1 MTSPNGADLAA
12 PTAEKD
18 VLRKLKP
25 GPGLSREAVA
35 TDQTLRLRLALC
47 SLAAESGYDAVTV
60 RSLIRR
66 AGISTSTF
74 YNHYASVEHCFVG
87 IVGTT
92 IRSVVVDIEHRR
104 ELGIDP
110 LSALRT
116 AVRFW
121 MDRLRQEPQV
131 TRAVFVESFAAGP
144 QVLDEMGAALRDFES
159 ALALTF
165 DLAPRPAAGT
175 THLAVGLVAGVVGTI
190 RKTTLAGRVEELP
203 DLSDELTDWML
214 SVANEEVVAFCVPR
228 SRPADG
234 TVGGR
239 LPSIDA
245 EHASREL
252 VADAGRR
259 ALMTTARL
267 AASTG
272 VAGLTSAKIR
282 KDAGLS
288 RREFEQHFTGV
299 EQCFLDAIESVATTA
314 SEVAERS
321 AADAETWGRWLY
333 RSMTALCGLAAGD
346 RGLARLVLLDINAAG
361 RPGLLR
367 REELIDRA
375 ATHVREQAP
384 AGQRL
389 SELRATAS
397 VSAIWRIAETEV
409 ATRRTTELPR
419 IAPVFVFMIF
429 ASRLPRERAQL
440 A

>member
-1 MTSPNGADLAA
+1 MTSPIGADLAA
-12 PTAEKD
+12 PTAEKS

-25 GPGLSREAVA
+25 GPGLSREEVA
-35 TDQTLRLRLALC
+35 TDQTLRLRLALS

-92 IRSVVVDIEHRR
+92 IRSVVMDIEHRR
-104 ELGIDP
+104 ELGVDP
-110 LSALRT
+110 LGALRT
-116 AVRFW
+116 ALWFW
-121 MDRLRQEPQV
+121 MGRLRQEPQIA
-131 TRAVFVESFAAGP
+131 RAVFVESFAAGP
-144 QVLDEMGAALRDFES
+144 QVLDEMHAAMGEFES
-159 ALALTF
+159 ALSLTF

-175 THLAVGLVAGVVGTI
+175 THLAVGLVAGVVATI
-190 RKTTLAGRVEELP
+190 RKTTLRGRVEELP

-228 SRPADG
+228 SRSADG

-245 EHASREL
+245 DRASRES

-267 AASTG
+267 VASTG

-299 EQCFLDAIESVATTA
+299 EQCFLDAVESVAITA
-314 SEVAERS
+314 SAVAQRS

-333 RSMTALCGLAAGD
+333 RSMTALCALAAGD
-346 RGLARLVLLDINAAG
+346 RALARLVLLDINAAG

-367 REELIDRA
+367 REELIDRVA
-375 ATHVREQAP
+375 AHIREQAP
-384 AGQRL
+384 VSQRP

-397 VSAIWRIAETEV
+397 VSAIWRIAEIEV
-409 ATRRTTELPR
+409 ATRRATELPR

-429 ASRLPRERAQL
+429 AARLPRERAQMV
-440 A
+440 